1 MSVVKRIVTWFGN
14 RWAGRGSSGIT
25 LGRGVWVHRS
35 ARLVTLNGGTITIG
49 AGTFVD
55 HGVLLK
61 ADGGEII
68 VGSKAYIGP
77 MGIFYGTGKLVF
89 GDDCGSG
96 PQAVVVS
103 SAHNFSDLNVRIQEQ
118 GEVLSGATIGREV
131 WLGAHST
138 VLAGVTIGDQA
149 VIAAGAVVTKD
160 VPSLVMMGGV
170 PAKQIGYRGD
180 PNAEAP
186 GLVVTPPTL

>member
-1 MSVVKRIVTWFGN
+1 VSFLRRIVTWFGN
-14 RWAGRGSSGIT
+14 RYAGRGSRGIT

-35 ARLVTLNGGTITIG
+35 ARLVTLGGGTITIG

-55 HGVLLK
+55 HGALLK
-61 ADGGEII
+61 ADGGQII
-68 VGSKAYIGP
+68 IGCNAYIGP
-77 MGIFYGTGKLVF
+77 MGVFYGTGKLVL
-89 GDDCGSG
+89 GDDCGTG

-103 SAHNFSDLNVRIQEQ
+103 SAHNFSDLNTRIQEQ
-118 GEVLSGATIGREV
+118 GEVLAGATIGREV

-160 VPSLVMMGGV
+160 VPSLAMMGGV

-180 PNAEAP
+180 PDAAP
-186 GLVVTPPTL
+186 PGVVATPPSV